1 MRVAFLGLG
10 LIGGSVASA
19 LRRAG
24 GWSCVAWT
32 PSGEGPRLALAAGAI
47 DGIAATPEEAVR
59 GAEVVILAAPP
70 VSCLGLLEALAV
82 PGMLDAGALVTDVA
96 STKAR
101 ILGRAADLGL
111 RFVGGHPMAGRETP
125 GFAAADPDLF
135 VGRPW
140 VIVEPEGRPDPEG
153 VALVEALARATGARP
168 LRMGAAAH
176 DRAVAAISHL
186 PLVASVALV
195 EAVAGGPG
203 ELAPDDWLA
212 AADLAAG
219 GWAGMTRLARG
230 NATMGAGIAAT
241 NAPALARRLR
251 AYRDRLDE
259 WLALLEAPD
268 GPDADALRDRFA
280 AAAARLS
287 GLR

>member
-1 MRVAFLGLG
+1 MRIAFLGLG
-10 LIGGSVASA
+10 LIGGSIASA

-47 DGIAATPEEAVR
+47 DGIAATPGEAVR
-59 GAEVVILAAPP
+59 GADIVLLAAPP
-70 VSCLGLLEALAV
+70 ISCLGLLEALAA
-82 PGMLDAGALVTDVA
+82 PGMLDPRALVTDVA
-96 STKAR
+96 STKGR
-101 ILGRAADLGL
+101 VVERAAVLGL

-125 GFAAADPDLF
+125 GFGAADPDLF

-140 VIVEPEGRPDPEG
+140 VIVEPDGRPDPEG
-153 VALVEALARATGARP
+153 VARVEALALATGARP
-168 LRMGAAAH
+168 LRMNAAAH

-203 ELAPDDWLA
+203 EPAPDDWPA
-212 AADLAAG
+212 AAALAAG

-259 WLALLEAPD
+259 WLALLEGPD
-268 GPDADALRDRFA
+268 GPDADQLRDRFV
-280 AAAARLS
+280 AAAARLAE
-287 GLR
+287 RR